1 MRLLVSLR
9 HDVGSCA
16 RGRGLVMVVRGRMA
30 AFVVGAVLVLTAGI
44 LAVSARSAESHAIG
58 GGDPVVAEAQSWLG
72 VPYVYGGASRSGVDC
87 SGFTMAVYG
96 AFGVSLPH
104 NAAAQAGSG
113 VAVSSPS
120 AGDLVLSDYTGAG
133 IGHAGIATGDGNMI
147 NAPYPGTTV
156 RYDPIIPENV
166 VAYRSI
172 V

>member
-1 MRLLVSLR
+1 
-9 HDVGSCA
+9 
-16 RGRGLVMVVRGRMA
+16 MA
-30 AFVVGAVLVLTAGI
+30 VQIKMLTFVVGAFLVLTAGI
-44 LAVSARSAESHAIG
+44 LAVSAKSAESHPIG
-58 GGDPVVAEAQSWLG
+58 GNSSVVAEAQSWLG
-72 VPYVYGGASRSGVDC
+72 VPYVYGGASAAGVDC
-87 SGFTMAVYG
+87 SGFTMAVYS

-104 NAAAQAGSG
+104 NAAAQAGYG
-113 VAVSSPS
+113 TPVSSPS

>member
-1 MRLLVSLR
+1 MAIRMK
-9 HDVGSCA
+9 
-16 RGRGLVMVVRGRMA
+16 MVTLM
-30 AFVVGAVLVLTAGI
+30 VGAVFVLIAG
-44 LAVSARSAESHAIG
+44 AFVASARPAQSHTVG
-58 GGDPVVAEAQSWLG
+58 GGDPVVAEAQTWLG

-87 SGFTMAVYG
+87 SGFTMAVFS

-113 VAVSSPS
+113 VPVSSPS
-120 AGDLVLSDYTGAG
+120 AGDLVLSDYTGTG